1 MLPTIDHK
9 LICSPLFMKTK
20 PILALIAFTLL
31 GGLLCTNHPDA
42 DVFNVT
48 WTQWKELEYPAG
60 FKEHLY
66 TAARELPMTDTWK
79 KLSLL
84 PIMPSLKYTVSF

>member
-31 GGLLCTNHPDA
+31 WVSCAPIIRTRMFSTLPGLNGRNWNTLQA
-42 DVFNVT
+42 SRSIFI
-48 WTQWKELEYPAG
+48 
-60 FKEHLY
+60 
-66 TAARELPMTDTWK
+66 RLPGN
-79 KLSLL
+79 
-84 PIMPSLKYTVSF
+84 FQ

>member
-1 MLPTIDHK
+1 MNENSTDSCIDGFH
-9 LICSPLFMKTK
+9 PYR
-20 PILALIAFTLL
+20 
-31 GGLLCTNHPDA
+31 GLLCTNHPDA

-66 TAARELPMTDTWK
+66 TAARELPMTYTWK

-84 PIMPSLKYTVSF
+84 PVMPSLKYTVSF